1 MKAIILLSGGLD
13 STIAAELMYR
23 QGLELFAVNFKTPF
37 CLCDRKT
44 SSGGCGSHSRKV
56 ADALGIELKMVNA
69 TDDFLE
75 VLKKP
80 KYGYGANMNPCI
92 DCRILFFRRAKE
104 VMNQVGASFVITGE
118 VLGQRPMSQ
127 HKRQMDIIE
136 KESGLEG
143 LVVKPLSAKI
153 LPPTI
158 PEKMGWIKR
167 ERLLSIEGRSRKI
180 QIALAKEF
188 GINDYPCAA
197 GGCLLTD
204 SGFARKIKDLIEH
217 DQLNLS
223 NIQLLKAGRYF
234 RLSRDAKLIVGRDE
248 EGNSLLAKLSQ
259 DDDYVFRPVCVNGP
273 LAVGRG
279 FLSPGLIELSCRIV
293 ARYCDREGKNY
304 AEICYSKYPNP
315 QETSVSASALN
326 ENELDELRL

>member
-13 STIAAELMYR
+13 STIAVQLMHR
-23 QGLELFAVNFKTPF
+23 EGLELLAINFKTPF

-44 SSGGCGSHSRKV
+44 AAGGCGSHSRKV
-56 ADALGIELKMVNA
+56 AEALGIDFKMINA

-80 KYGYGANMNPCI
+80 KHGYGANMNPCI
-92 DCRILFFRRAKE
+92 DCRILFFRKAKE
-104 VMNQVGASFVITGE
+104 IMAQVGASFIITGE

-143 LVVKPLSAKI
+143 LVLKPLSAKL
-153 LPPTI
+153 LPLSI
-158 PEKMGWIKR
+158 PEKMGWVNR
-167 ERLLSIEGRSRKI
+167 ERLLNIEGRSRKP
-180 QIALAKEF
+180 QIALAKEL

-204 SGFARKIKDLIEH
+204 REFAKKIKDLIEH
-217 DQLNLS
+217 DELNLP

-234 RLSRDAKLIVGRDE
+234 RLSKEAKLVVGRDE
-248 EGNSLLAKLSQ
+248 EENKFLFRLSQ
-259 DDDYVFRPVCVNGP
+259 DSDYFFRPSRINGP
-273 LAVGRG
+273 SAIGRG
-279 FLSPGLIELSCRIV
+279 IFNPELINLSCKIV
-293 ARYCDREGKNY
+293 ARYCDKNGNDHATILYRKLLGVEEG
-304 AEICYSKYPNP
+304 
-315 QETSVSASALN
+315 SASVDALC
-326 ENELDELRL
+326 EDELNRFRT